1 MQTRCPHCEKPIEP
15 GAIICMNCGSYVV
28 KVDEKERRWHLF
40 AIPLAM
46 LAALAGLLLYFEFRI
61 SGVESRRQAEI
72 EAQRALDP
80 ARKRQ
85 LEEDELERQR
95 MEKRRIQL
103 EEGKKARELHRK
115 ITEVW
120 KAMPTPDK
128 VSYLTRQ
135 LDRARSRIGALKGAS
150 ESEATQD
157 LMRFLEKLEA
167 KVGVVV
173 TFLDDKQYDQA
184 RGVIEGVLKELD
196 DIAPEPP
203 GTEIPVLPVDGHSTQ
218 KIPQG
223 AIGDGDNEEV
233 DVDKLKAP
241 EMPESQIPPK

>member
-1 MQTRCPHCEKPIEP
+1 METRCPHCEKPIEP
-15 GAIICMNCGSYVV
+15 GAILCMNCGSYVV

-46 LAALAGLLLYFEFRI
+46 LAAVAGLLLYFEFRI
-61 SGVESRRQAEI
+61 SGVETRRQAEI
-72 EAQRALDP
+72 QAQRALDP

-85 LEEDELERQR
+85 MEREEAEERRMVQR
-95 MEKRRIQL
+95 REQL
-103 EEGKKARELHRK
+103 EQAKMRREERRK
-115 ITEVW
+115 INEVW

-128 VSYLTRQ
+128 LSYLTRQ
-135 LDRARSRIGALKGAS
+135 LDRARARIGALKGAS

-157 LMRFLEKLEA
+157 LMKFLEKLEA

-173 TFLDDKQYDQA
+173 TFVEDKQYDQA
-184 RGVIEGVLKELD
+184 RGVVEGVIKELD

-203 GTEIPVLPVDGHSTQ
+203 GTEIPVLPVDGQTTQ
-218 KIPQG
+218 KVPDG
-223 AIGDGDNEEV
+223 TIGDGDNEEI

-241 EMPESQIPPK
+241 ELPEGQSPAR